1 MKRVVICLMWL
12 GEDWRVTRYQKWL
25 KFMLSIK
32 NELRFDKIILIDNAS
47 DLNLLKK
54 FSVEFNA
61 NIINAE
67 TKEVIAYADHES
79 IIDIYRYEN
88 HLTRTGIHE
97 YPYCWRGLEFAQNFI
112 KQNETLE
119 KIYFIDS
126 DFYVLTK
133 NLTKYMRELNTGSTS
148 FRCKKYGFAEAALFV
163 LCRDWFKKYC
173 EIPIPSYTHYNGQNM
188 EDILP
193 FSKVETKFN
202 GDRYGEARLKQTE
215 EMDYYGQWDTNCQDM
230 IFNLKGE

>member
-1 MKRVVICLMWL
+1 MGTKKIFFALCWL
-12 GEDWRVTRYQKWL
+12 GEDWRVVRYQKYLEYYL
-25 KFMLSIK
+25 KIQ
-32 NELRFDKIILIDNAS
+32 NEFEFDRIILLDNES
-47 DLNLLKK
+47 DMNLLLKLK
-54 FSVEFNA
+54 A
-61 NIINAE
+61 NIYEAG
-67 TKEVIAYADHES
+67 TKKILHQQHGS
-79 IIDIYRYEN
+79 IIDVYRCSE
-88 HLTRTGIHE
+88 HLPRTGIHE

-119 KIYFIDS
+119 KVYFIDS

-133 NLTKYMRELNTGSTS
+133 NLTRYMRELNAGSTS

-202 GDRYGEARLKQTE
+202 GDRFGEARLKQTK
-215 EMDYYGQWDTNCQDM
+215 EMDYYGQWDTNCPDM
-230 IFNLKGE
+230 IFNKE